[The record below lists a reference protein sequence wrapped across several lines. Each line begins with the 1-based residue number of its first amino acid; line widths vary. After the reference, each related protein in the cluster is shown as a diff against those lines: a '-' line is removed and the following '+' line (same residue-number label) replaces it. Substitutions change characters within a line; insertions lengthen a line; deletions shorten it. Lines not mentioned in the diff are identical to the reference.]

1 MQKDFDRIFSV
12 LKTYENF
19 EQYMLNHDNTVN
31 EGLLKNHI
39 NLWISQFD
47 ATEQEFM
54 ASITANL
61 LEQRF
66 LSKENEINFIK
77 GLFNNPTL
85 LNNDSMPFP
94 LNIQRN
100 GNSQNRLVQHYT
112 LFMNELNHSYS
123 QDSVIYLDDFI
134 FSGGRVF
141 SDLSN
146 WIPLQ
151 DKSYNI
157 FVVVIG
163 YHTNIWSVK
172 NQLHAK
178 IFQNNQAKKIQST
191 LSFLKCYEWENRL
204 FKKNESDILWP
215 MEKFFKN
222 PNYYSH
228 IDPKFN
234 YRDGFLATP
243 QSFFKNN
250 DDRVKFENICLKY
263 GFKII
268 QRCQNP
274 NNTTRPLGNYRF
286 GYGFGGLVFTYKNCP
301 NNTPLLFWWGSSDPH
316 NPMYNQWHP
325 LMPRRTYGQAC

>member
-19 EQYMLNHDNTVN
+19 EPYMLNHDNTVN
-31 EGLLKNHI
+31 EDLLKNHI

-47 ATEQEFM
+47 ITEQEFM
-54 ASITANL
+54 VSITANL

-66 LSKENEINFIK
+66 ITKEYEINFIK
-77 GLFNNPTL
+77 DLFRNPAL
-85 LNNDSMPFP
+85 LNSSSMPFP

-100 GNSQNRLVQHYT
+100 GNSQKRLVEYYT
-112 LFMNELNHSYS
+112 SFITDLSLSYS
-123 QDSVIYLDDFI
+123 QDSLIYLDDFI

-141 SDLSN
+141 TDLSN

-151 DKSYNI
+151 NKSYKI

-163 YHTNIWSVK
+163 YHTNFWKVQ
-172 NQLHAK
+172 NLLNEK
-178 IFQNNQAKKIQST
+178 IAQNNTAKGIYST
-191 LSFLKCYEWENRL
+191 LTFLRCFELENRL
-204 FKKNESDILWP
+204 FKKNESDVLWP
-215 MEKFFKN
+215 MEKFFQN

-250 DDRVKFENICLKY
+250 EERVKFENICLKY
-263 GFKII
+263 GFEII
-268 QRCQNP
+268 EKCQNP
-274 NNTTRPLGNYRF
+274 HTTTRPLGNYKF

-301 NNTPLLFWWGSSDPH
+301 NNTPLLFWWGSSDPR

-325 LMPRRTYGQAC
+325 LMPRSIYG